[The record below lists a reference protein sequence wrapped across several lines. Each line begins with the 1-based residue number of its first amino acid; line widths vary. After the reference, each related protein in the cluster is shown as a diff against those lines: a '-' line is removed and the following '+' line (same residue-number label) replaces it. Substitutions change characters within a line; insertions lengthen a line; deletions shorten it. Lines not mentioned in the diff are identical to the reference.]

1 MTTTQEPFQNVIAM
15 ATTYLS
21 DIDPIMRAA
30 IERVGSCTLVPSSNV
45 FEALIDAIISQ
56 QISVKAADAI
66 VGRLRAALPDGLI
79 TPVTLAPL
87 DFDMLRGCG
96 LSTPKAKYV
105 RNLLEHIDTGQLDL
119 ARLWERDDEAVIDQL
134 VAVKGIGRWTA
145 EMILIFCFGRPD
157 VLPVDD
163 LGFLEGVREAYE
175 LPERPA
181 KKEMVQRGE
190 LWRPYRTFAT
200 WYMWSVRRL
209 AQRNDRE
216 RTRIVS
222 L

>member
-15 ATTYLS
+15 AISYLS
-21 DIDPIMRAA
+21 DIDPIMCTS
-30 IERVGSCTLVPSSNV
+30 IERVGPCTLVPSSNV

-66 VGRLRAALPDGLI
+66 VGRLRATLPDGLI
-79 TPVTLAPL
+79 TPETLAPL
-87 DFDMLRGCG
+87 DVDTLRSCG

-105 RNLLEHIDTGQLDL
+105 RNLLEHIESGQLNL
-119 ARLWERDDEAVIDQL
+119 ARLPELADEAVIDQL

-145 EMILIFCFGRPD
+145 EMILIFSFGRAD

-163 LGFLEGVREAYE
+163 LGFLEGVREAYA

-181 KKEMVQRGE
+181 KKEMLQRGE

-200 WYMWSVRRL
+200 WYMWGVRRL